1 MIGQP
6 VGQVTA
12 EMLAAIKLREMARRL
27 SILSQQLSGLKG
39 QLAVSK
45 NIDWHSAAAV
55 AFRESV
61 DARSITVGSCSSAM
75 ETVAGELMSRA
86 SVVESLAGPIVSG
99 VSLSGPNAPR
109 AMPSAAN
116 FTQFRSP

>member
-1 MIGQP
+1 MSQP
-6 VGQVTA
+6 VGQVQA
-12 EMLAAIKLREMARRL
+12 EMIAAIKLREMARRL
-27 SILSQQLSGLKG
+27 SLLSQQLSGLKG
-39 QLAVSK
+39 QLTVSK

-61 DARSITVGSCSSAM
+61 DARSVTVGSCSSAM
-75 ETVAGELMSRA
+75 EAVAGELMSRA
-86 SVVESLAGPIVSG
+86 SVVESLGAPMFGGLALGGPE
-99 VSLSGPNAPR
+99 APR